1 MNVAAM
7 GNVKELND
15 MVKVL
20 GLQWKTA
27 TDMLSVVP
35 RNITSSSPFLT
46 KRDILQDSSK
56 IFDPLSFITPITVQ
70 AKILLQE
77 LWSKHLQWD
86 EPVDGELQAR

>member
-46 KRDILQDSSK
+46 KQEILHDSSK
-56 IFDPLSFITPITVQ
+56 IFDPLGFITPITVQ
-70 AKILLQE
+70 AKILRTLE
-77 LWSKHLQWD
+77 
-86 EPVDGELQAR
+86 QAPTMGLVCG